1 MKTKHCIGCLK
12 TLPADFAGELC
23 SLCGIGFVPN
33 TAATR
38 NSAQVSDNV
47 SARNSSGTRCP
58 YCSSALQYR
67 DLNIGACSVC
77 GGELDKDGGARGPNE
92 RAATPDLMNLRSNS
106 IVVPP
111 RSGAGEIAWPE
122 DAPLW

>member
-1 MKTKHCIGCLK
+1 MTTKHCIGCLK

-23 SLCGIGFVPN
+23 SLCSIGFVPSRAPASQSSS
-33 TAATR
+33 AAA
-38 NSAQVSDNV
+38 SV
-47 SARNSSGTRCP
+47 SADRTTGTRCP
-58 YCSSALQYR
+58 YCSSALHYR
-67 DLNIGACSVC
+67 DLNLGTCGVC
-77 GGELDKDGGARGPNE
+77 GGALESDGAKRGPNE
-92 RAATPDLMNLRSNS
+92 QAATPDLMNLRSNS